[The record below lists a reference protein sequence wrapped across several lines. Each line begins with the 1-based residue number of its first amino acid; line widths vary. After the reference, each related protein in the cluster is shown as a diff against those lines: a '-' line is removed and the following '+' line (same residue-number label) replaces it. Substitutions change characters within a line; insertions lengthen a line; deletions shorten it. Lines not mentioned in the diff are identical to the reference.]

1 MISDTA
7 LQEFKKIYREE
18 YGQDISNEKAMELAV
33 NLLVLY
39 KQIYHPLKNTEIT
52 KSISQN

>member
-18 YGQDISNEKAMELAV
+18 YGQDVSNEKAMELAV

-39 KQIYHPLKNTEIT
+39 KHIYRPPQKIP
-52 KSISQN
+52 Q